1 MRRIESH
8 LQGISR
14 IYRSASS
21 DFIEMFCPYCNDA
34 TRKSKPNHGHLYFS
48 ISTNYFH
55 CFRCNEVGSLT
66 RLLTHTG
73 FTDQE
78 ALASLRQNNRD
89 DISYF
94 RKTKHKELFGSES
107 ANVKMKRAFEKYM
120 SLRGSNDFSR
130 FYAYMTSRCL
140 DIDFSKYFVFPER
153 KFDKLVCSF
162 YNYDNRFVTSRFI
175 DDNDKRYHNSK
186 DKPLYYF
193 QNMANIINYQEIVIC
208 EGIFDIIN
216 LHNYCHS
223 FNRNSFYI
231 AMNGSSYVQTIKML
245 LTTYLLLGNY
255 RINIVVDK
263 GLIGLT
269 QMIGK
274 SRYQVERWNKNVE
287 LVFYEPILSK
297 DVGEL
302 MFLEMLDT

>member
-1 MRRIESH
+1 MQRIETH
-8 LQGISR
+8 LRNTSR
-14 IYRSASS
+14 IYRSTSG

-48 ISTNYFH
+48 ITTNYFH

-73 FTDQE
+73 FTDQD
-78 ALASLRQNNRD
+78 ALSLLRQNNRD

-94 RKTKHKELFGSES
+94 RKAKHKNLFGIES
-107 ANVKMKRAFEKYM
+107 AGAKRTRAFEKYLA
-120 SLRGSNDFSR
+120 LRSTDDFSR
-130 FYAYMTSRCL
+130 FYSYMTNRCL

-175 DDNDKRYHNSK
+175 DSNDKRYHNSK

-193 QNMANIINYQEIVIC
+193 QNMANIINHKEIVIC

-216 LHNYCHS
+216 LHNYCQNFS
-223 FNRNSFYI
+223 DDSFYI

-255 RINIVVDK
+255 RISVVVDK
-263 GLIGLT
+263 GLIGLSH
-269 QMIGK
+269 MIKK
-274 SRYQVERWNKNVE
+274 SRYQVERWNKSVD
-287 LVFYEPILSK
+287 LVFYEPMLSK

-302 MFLEMLDT
+302 MFLDRLID